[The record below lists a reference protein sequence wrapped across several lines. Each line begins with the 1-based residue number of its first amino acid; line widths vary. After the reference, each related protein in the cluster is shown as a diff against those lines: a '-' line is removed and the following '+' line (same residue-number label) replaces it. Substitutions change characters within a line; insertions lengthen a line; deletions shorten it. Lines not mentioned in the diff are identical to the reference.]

1 MKKELRKENINME
14 EIVAA
19 LLTIAWASTKGREI
33 SQTEAYNVYKN
44 MIEKVENEEQ
54 RFLELKIYSFFG
66 IENILGDFL
75 QQGKPFL
82 S

>member
-1 MKKELRKENINME
+1 MG

-44 MIEKVENEEQ
+44 MIEKIMEEKNET
-54 RFLELKIYSFFG
+54 FSKDWKKSFSRMDDIF
-66 IENILGDFL
+66 
-75 QQGKPFL
+75 KK
-82 S
+82 

>member
-44 MIEKVENEEQ
+44 MIEKVENEE
-54 RFLELKIYSFFG
+54 
-66 IENILGDFL
+66 
-75 QQGKPFL
+75 
-82 S
+82 

>member
-1 MKKELRKENINME
+1 ME

-44 MIEKVENEEQ
+44 MIEKVEDEE
-54 RFLELKIYSFFG
+54 
-66 IENILGDFL
+66 
-75 QQGKPFL
+75 
-82 S
+82 

>member
-1 MKKELRKENINME
+1 MRKELRKENINME

-44 MIEKVENEEQ
+44 MIEKIMEEENKTFSKDWE
-54 RFLELKIYSFFG
+54 KSFSRMDDIF
-66 IENILGDFL
+66 
-75 QQGKPFL
+75 KK
-82 S
+82 